1 MSYLQCD
8 MIIPRYY
15 IIILISYPDMIM
27 SHGYKS
33 ALSVYLNSFVH
44 QPLKRQHMST
54 MTAEKSTTTQ
64 LLELIRQCDRSAD
77 NIIRRKYFQDQVR
90 VVIQRMTP
98 DLLIDVSAFDA
109 LQVRLY
115 TNALQIMNYINTF
128 SGGNRGIY
136 CGHF

>member
-1 MSYLQCD
+1 MS
-8 MIIPRYY
+8 
-15 IIILISYPDMIM
+15 
-27 SHGYKS
+27 
-33 ALSVYLNSFVH
+33 
-44 QPLKRQHMST
+44 
-54 MTAEKSTTTQ
+54 AEKSTTTQ

-90 VVIQRMTP
+90 VVIQRMRP
-98 DLLIDVSAFDA
+98 DLLIEVSAFDA

-136 CGHF
+136 